1 MPLDDI
7 QFATTGSY
15 SQPSI
20 IVTLPV
26 SGSLGSP
33 NLIESQTVYFIRTLT
48 SEQVTIF

>member
-7 QFATTGSY
+7 QFASTGSY

-33 NLIESQTVYFIRTLT
+33 ILIESQTEYFVRKLT
-48 SEQVTIF
+48 SEQITIF

>member
-7 QFATTGSY
+7 QFASTGSY

-26 SGSLGSP
+26 SGSQGSP
-33 NLIESQTVYFIRTLT
+33 NLIESQTVYYVKKLS
-48 SEQVTIF
+48 SEQVCIF

>member
-26 SGSLGSP
+26 SGSLGNP
-33 NLIESQTVYFIRTLT
+33 ILIEPPFAFTARMTA
-48 SEQVTIF
+48 

>member
-1 MPLDDI
+1 MALDDI

-20 IVTLPV
+20 IVTLTS

-33 NLIESQTVYFIRTLT
+33 VLIESQTVYFIRTLT
-48 SEQVTIF
+48 SEQISIF

>member
-7 QFATTGSY
+7 QFVSTGSY

-20 IVTLPV
+20 IVTLET
-26 SGSLGSP
+26 SGSLGRP

-48 SEQVTIF
+48 SEQISVF

>member
-7 QFATTGSY
+7 QFASTGSY

-33 NLIESQTVYFIRTLT
+33 VLIESQTVFFERKLT
-48 SEQVTIF
+48 SEQVTVF

>member
-7 QFATTGSY
+7 QFASTGSY

-26 SGSLGSP
+26 SGSQGSP
-33 NLIESQTVYFIRTLT
+33 ILIEAQTVFFEKKLT
-48 SEQVTIF
+48 FEQVTVF

>member
-26 SGSLGSP
+26 SGSLGNP
-33 NLIESQTVYFIRTLT
+33 ILIEPQSVFFERKLTV
-48 SEQVTIF
+48 EQINIF